1 MLECP
6 ALSETTLIGTPSHKE
21 LRDMAVAKPV
31 DAEMWSVYRLNGSR
45 KPPRES
51 AWNDCGALVVGE

>member
-1 MLECP
+1 
-6 ALSETTLIGTPSHKE
+6 

-31 DAEMWSVYRLNGSR
+31 DADIWSVYRLNGSR